1 MLVDV
6 EHLGQSPFFLGV
18 CQAIMEEG
26 TEAQRGPV
34 TCLSSKARSFGAIQ
48 VLFALHHDSILL
60 GSDYHQ

>member
-26 TEAQRGPV
+26 TEDPRGHV
-34 TCLSSKARSFGAIQ
+34 ICLSSKASSFGDIQ
-48 VLFALHHDSILL
+48 VLFALHHDSIC
-60 GSDYHQ
+60 